1 VKAVLAL
8 ALVVLPLMP
17 ARAQLRT
24 VPVPAGAE
32 VVIPPRG
39 AVPVQPPRSSTRAR
53 AAEAE
58 AWPEDDLN
66 GPSAWTYVLVPLV
79 AGAAAALATNL
90 PGGGGGGGGSSGPV
104 RTR

>member
-8 ALVVLPLMP
+8 ALVVLPLLP

-32 VVIPPRG
+32 VVIPPRSAG
-39 AVPVQPPRSSTRAR
+39 TIAMPRSTTRAR
-53 AAEAE
+53 PAEAD
-58 AWPEDDLN
+58 AWPEDNLA
-66 GPSAWTYVLVPLV
+66 GPSAWTYVLVPLA
-79 AGAAAALATNL
+79 AGAVAALATNL